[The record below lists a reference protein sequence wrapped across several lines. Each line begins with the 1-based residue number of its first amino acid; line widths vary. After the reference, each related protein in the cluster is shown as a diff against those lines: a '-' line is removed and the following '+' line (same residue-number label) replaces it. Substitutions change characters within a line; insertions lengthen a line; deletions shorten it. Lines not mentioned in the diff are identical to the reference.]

1 MCATVYSSIENL
13 LSHSSNVVCL
23 LSHTQATSVDNLAR
37 CKHFTVTKPNF
48 HSTFTKNLKN
58 SRTREKIPRSNVDLL
73 VTHTFFTQNS
83 WFRFDECHNHYRIV
97 WHFLA
102 FKPRILLQFSN
113 HFCQVLEFAVMMIAS
128 LFRPFFWQNKWRPFF
143 ALCLGGNVLF
153 VSDVSIPKG
162 NENTRDVSFCILLSS
177 TLSKRIT
184 LTKKPSIPEL
194 SVSLTGAGGSSF
206 SAFTWSFTGTGALA

>member
-48 HSTFTKNLKN
+48 HSTFTKNLKS

-113 HFCQVLEFAVMMIAS
+113 HFCQVLEFAVMMIIAS
-128 LFRPFFWQNKWRPFF
+128 LFRPFFLTEQMKAFF
-143 ALCLGGNVLF
+143 C
-153 VSDVSIPKG
+153 
-162 NENTRDVSFCILLSS
+162 
-177 TLSKRIT
+177 TLSWGKCIICIRC
-184 LTKKPSIPEL
+184 IPQRK
-194 SVSLTGAGGSSF
+194 
-206 SAFTWSFTGTGALA
+206 

>member
-1 MCATVYSSIENL
+1 MQTFYSYQTQLSFNFYKEL
-13 LSHSSNVVCL
+13 L
-23 LSHTQATSVDNLAR
+23 
-37 CKHFTVTKPNF
+37 
-48 HSTFTKNLKN
+48 N

-83 WFRFDECHNHYRIV
+83 WFRFDECHHYRIV

-113 HFCQVLEFAVMMIAS
+113 HFCHIIFRICSYAMIAS
-128 LFRPFFWQNKWRPFF
+128 LFRPFFLTEQMKAFF

-153 VSDVSIPKG
+153 VSDVSFPKG

-184 LTKKPSIPEL
+184 QLRNQVFRNLAFLWLEQEAVVFLHSPE
-194 SVSLTGAGGSSF
+194 VSLEPAR
-206 SAFTWSFTGTGALA
+206 

>member
-1 MCATVYSSIENL
+1 MQTFYSYQTQ
-13 LSHSSNVVCL
+13 LS
-23 LSHTQATSVDNLAR
+23 
-37 CKHFTVTKPNF
+37 FNF
-48 HSTFTKNLKN
+48 YKELKLKN
-58 SRTREKIPRSNVDLL
+58 TREKIPRSNVDLL

-128 LFRPFFWQNKWRPFF
+128 LFRPFLTEQMKAFF

-153 VSDVSIPKG
+153 VSDVSFPKG

-184 LTKKPSIPEL
+184 QLRNQVFRNL
-194 SVSLTGAGGSSF
+194 
-206 SAFTWSFTGTGALA
+206 AFL